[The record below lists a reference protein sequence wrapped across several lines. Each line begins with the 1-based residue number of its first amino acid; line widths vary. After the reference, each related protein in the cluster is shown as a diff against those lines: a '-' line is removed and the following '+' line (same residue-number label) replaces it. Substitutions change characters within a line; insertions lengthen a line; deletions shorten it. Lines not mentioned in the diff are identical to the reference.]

1 MRKSPPRA
9 YPREQESPNR
19 EEAFGSGSKDND
31 SSGQY
36 QSKLLS
42 TKATAKE
49 VEKEKLTLLNRI
61 ALLEREEQKVLK
73 KIEDAK
79 GRALDILS
87 KKSRNN
93 KVHDDKERERLQ
105 RERELEAKRNQIDNL
120 KVQMAEK
127 VREAKTEKELAS
139 KEKADEIRE
148 NMRVGPRLTSETE
161 GEVQRT
167 ACSRTCSALDAGPRH
182 QTYHPSG
189 ATEEERA
196 PGGGADQGE
205 AALRGTSEVSRRE

>member
-9 YPREQESPNR
+9 YPREQESPER
-19 EEAFGSGSKDND
+19 EEAFGSGSKGDD

-79 GRALDILS
+79 GRALDILA

-93 KVHDDKERERLQ
+93 RLHDDKERERIE
-105 RERELEAKRNQIDNL
+105 RERELESKRNQIDN
-120 KVQMAEK
+120 KKIQMAEK
-127 VREAKTEKELAS
+127 VKEAKTERELIS

-148 NMRVGPRLTSETE
+148 NMKVGDDLTQETQ
-161 GEVQRT
+161 GEVQTT
-167 ACSRTCSALDAGPRH
+167 AQPGTCSANEPGQWH
-182 QTYHPSG
+182 QAHHP
-189 ATEEERA
+189 TRPIEEEREA
-196 PGGGADQGE
+196 GGGAEQGQT
-205 AALRGTSEVSRRE
+205 AL